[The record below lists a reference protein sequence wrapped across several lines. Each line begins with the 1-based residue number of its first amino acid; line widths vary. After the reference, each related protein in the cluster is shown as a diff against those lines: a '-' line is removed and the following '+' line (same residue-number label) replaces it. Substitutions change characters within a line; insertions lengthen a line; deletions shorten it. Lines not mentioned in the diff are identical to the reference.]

1 MDEISPRSLLWNK
14 AGKSGFLLGIM
25 TIAFMLASSLS
36 GTLLG
41 GAESFG
47 SRMLGNFLG
56 ILLWVAKIVSCIL
69 LMRYFLKRLVAE
81 YPAADNADT
90 LKYGIRIALFSS
102 LIVIAYN
109 IADVLLIHPD
119 MYADSIRQMMEQF
132 SSMMDSNT
140 LEMMEKM
147 TGRMPVYVF
156 FVLFLYN
163 FVWGWIL
170 SIILSRNIP
179 SRDPFSR

>member
-1 MDEISPRSLLWNK
+1 M
-14 AGKSGFLLGIM
+14 
-25 TIAFMLASSLS
+25 
-36 GTLLG
+36 
-41 GAESFG
+41 
-47 SRMLGNFLG
+47 
-56 ILLWVAKIVSCIL
+56 V
-69 LMRYFLKRLVAE
+69 
-81 YPAADNADT
+81 
-90 LKYGIRIALFSS
+90 
-102 LIVIAYN
+102 AYN

-179 SRDPFSR
+179 SRDPFRR